1 MKRLRILAVEPF
13 YGGSHRAFLDGLVGR
28 STHDWV
34 LLTQPARHWKWR
46 MRAAAFELAPEVDR
60 LEGDFDLL
68 FASSYLDLACLLGLR
83 PELSRLARVV
93 YFHENQLTY
102 PMRHVDERDFH
113 FAMTHLTSIHCADE
127 VWFNSRWHRDDF
139 VAALNGFLDRCP
151 SERKALWSRLGEG
164 FGRVEPLGLDLRSID
179 RHPREREGELVILWN
194 HRWEFDK
201 APELFYEALCR
212 LEESGAAFRL
222 AVCGKSFSEEPE
234 AFGRIRER
242 FSSRLVHFGWIES
255 REAYEELLCRCDV
268 VVSTAIHDFFGMS
281 VVEAA
286 YAGCH
291 PLLPGRLSYPEL
303 FPEEE
308 HRPFFYETA
317 EELAEKLIALAEQPD
332 IARRLNLRTWL
343 GRYDWE
349 VRAPAFDDAL
359 SKSFNAK
366 AQRRKLILNEFFCHF
381 ERSCRVR

>member
-13 YGGSHRAFLDGLVGR
+13 YGGSHRTFLDGLSAR
-28 STHDWV
+28 SSHEWV

-46 MRAAAFELAPEVDR
+46 MRASAFELVPEVDR

-83 PELSRLARVV
+83 PELSSQASVV

-102 PMRHVDERDFH
+102 PVRQEDERDFH
-113 FAMTHLTSIHCADE
+113 FAMTHLTSIQCADE

-139 VAALNGFLDRCP
+139 VSALHGFLDRCP
-151 SERKALWSRLGEG
+151 SEHKSLWSHLGEG
-164 FGRVEPLGLDLRSID
+164 FGRVEPLGLDLRSLE
-179 RHPREREGELVILWN
+179 RHPRKREGELAILWN
-194 HRWEFDK
+194 HRWEYDK
-201 APELFYEALCR
+201 APERFYEALCR

-222 AVCGKSFSEEPE
+222 AVCGERFSEVPE

-242 FSSRLVHFGWIES
+242 FYSRLAHFGWVENREEYES
-255 REAYEELLCRCDV
+255 LLCRCDV
-268 VVSTAIHDFFGMS
+268 VVSTADHDFFGMS

-291 PLLPGRLSYPEL
+291 PLLPRRLSYPEL
-303 FPEEE
+303 FPEDE
-308 HRPFFYETA
+308 HSEFFYETD
-317 EELAEKLIALAEQPD
+317 EELAEKLIVMAKDPG
-332 IARRLNLRTWL
+332 IARGLDLRAWL

-349 VRAPAFDDAL
+349 VRAPAFDAAFQRV
-359 SKSFNAK
+359 S
-366 AQRRKLILNEFFCHF
+366 AQRRRGGNPLSL
-381 ERSCRVR
+381 